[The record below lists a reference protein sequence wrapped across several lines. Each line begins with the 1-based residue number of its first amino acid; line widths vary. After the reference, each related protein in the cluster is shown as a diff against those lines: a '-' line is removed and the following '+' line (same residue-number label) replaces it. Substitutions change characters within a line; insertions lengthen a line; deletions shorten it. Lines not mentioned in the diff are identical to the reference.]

1 MERQLLE
8 RMIGAAVLL
17 VALVV
22 IVPAV
27 LDGRPDAD
35 DAAPADAR
43 VADAPLAEAPLAE
56 APMRQVTIRP
66 DRPADSPPVA
76 TAATDTTDQV
86 EPAEKTMTEQPA
98 ELAQPANESK
108 PKLAA
113 ESPPKTEATTGAA
126 ADTRSAPTPAPK
138 KAPAEQA
145 PAKKQPPPTPE
156 QPPERT
162 PAPEVKPPSTPPA
175 LLASGWVVQL
185 GSFSSRA
192 NAQGLADKTRA
203 KGFQSY
209 LMPIERSGKTLYRV
223 RVGPPK
229 KMREEA
235 AKLANQLKKA
245 GFAGQVAEQTAVG

>member
-8 RMIGAAVLL
+8 RMIGAAILL

-35 DAAPADAR
+35 DASPADAT
-43 VADAPLAEAPLAE
+43 VADASVPE

-76 TAATDTTDQV
+76 TAATDAA
-86 EPAEKTMTEQPA
+86 EPAEQTISKKPA
-98 ELAQPANESK
+98 ELAQTATETKPQVTAEAPPKSAVESGADSEPETAARSA
-108 PKLAA
+108 PKLA
-113 ESPPKTEATTGAA
+113 PKA
-126 ADTRSAPTPAPK
+126 APTG
-138 KAPAEQA
+138 QA
-145 PAKKQPPPTPE
+145 PAKQQPAPAPDKQP
-156 QPPERT
+156 ERK
-162 PAPEVKPPSTPPA
+162 PVPEVEPSSTPSP

-229 KMREEA
+229 KSRDDA

-245 GFAGQVAEQTAVG
+245 GFTGQVAEQTTVG

>member
-27 LDGRPDAD
+27 LDGRPDAEET
-35 DAAPADAR
+35 PSTDAR
-43 VADAPLAEAPLAE
+43 VADVPAAE

-66 DRPADSPPVA
+66 DRPAETPPVATVA
-76 TAATDTTDQV
+76 TAATDPTEQV
-86 EPAEKTMTEQPA
+86 ETTITKQPA
-98 ELAQPANESK
+98 ELAQSATAAK
-108 PKLAA
+108 AVVAA
-113 ESPPKTEATTGAA
+113 ESPPETAAKTGTTAA
-126 ADTRSAPTPAPK
+126 AKSAPEPAPK
-138 KAPAEQA
+138 TEPVARAPA
-145 PAKKQPPPTPE
+145 PE
-156 QPPERT
+156 QPPGRK
-162 PAPEVKPPSTPPA
+162 PAPEVKTASAPPD

-229 KMREEA
+229 KSRNEA
-235 AKLANQLKKA
+235 AKLARQLKQA
-245 GFAGQVAEQTAVG
+245 GFTGQVAEQTAVG

>member
-8 RMIGAAVLL
+8 RMIGAVVLL

-35 DAAPADAR
+35 DASPADAV
-43 VADAPLAEAPLAE
+43 VADAPVPEAPL
-56 APMRQVTIRP
+56 RQVTIRP

-76 TAATDTTDQV
+76 TAATDTTAQM
-86 EPAEKTMTEQPA
+86 ESA
-98 ELAQPANESK
+98 ELAQPGNESK
-108 PKLAA
+108 PKLAP
-113 ESPPKTEATTGAA
+113 ESPPKSEAKTGAV
-126 ADTRSAPTPAPK
+126 ADTGSAPKPAPK
-138 KAPAEQA
+138 QAPAEQA
-145 PAKKQPPPTPE
+145 PAKKKQPPPTPE
-156 QPPERT
+156 KQTERE
-162 PAPEVKPPSTPPA
+162 PAPEAKPPSAPPA

-229 KMREEA
+229 KLREEA

-245 GFAGQVAEQTAVG
+245 GFTGQVAEQTAVG

>member
-35 DAAPADAR
+35 DAAPADVR
-43 VADAPLAEAPLAE
+43 VADAPLAEAPLAD

-66 DRPADSPPVA
+66 DRPTDSPPVA
-76 TAATDTTDQV
+76 TATDTTDQV
-86 EPAEKTMTEQPA
+86 EPAENTITKQPA

-113 ESPPKTEATTGAA
+113 ESPPKTEAKTGAA
-126 ADTRSAPTPAPK
+126 ADTRAAPKPAPK
-138 KAPAEQA
+138 KVPAEQA
-145 PAKKQPPPTPE
+145 PAKNPPPPTPE
-156 QPPERT
+156 KQPERT
-162 PAPEVKPPSTPPA
+162 PAPEVKSPSTPPA

-229 KMREEA
+229 KLREEA

-245 GFAGQVAEQTAVG
+245 GFTGQVAEQTVVG